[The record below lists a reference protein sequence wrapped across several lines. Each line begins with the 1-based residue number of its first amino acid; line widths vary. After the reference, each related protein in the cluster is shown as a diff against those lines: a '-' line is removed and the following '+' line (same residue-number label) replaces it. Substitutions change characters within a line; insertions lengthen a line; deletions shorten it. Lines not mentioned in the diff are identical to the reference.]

1 MKKPIIIR
9 DSSFNEYMAYQ
20 SNRVLL
26 YIHELFF
33 DRKPIIKNS
42 SYYTKLYSSKQA
54 KENEKTI
61 TAQTIAHIAHITFYR
76 SIYTLYFSTLI
87 FIKTFTCF
95 FMISEFL
102 FSFESFQL

>member
-9 DSSFNEYMAYQ
+9 DISFNEYMAYL

-26 YIHELFF
+26 DIHELFF

-61 TAQTIAHIAHITFYR
+61 TDQTIAHITFY
-76 SIYTLYFSTLI
+76 SFIAIWYFSTLI
-87 FIKTFTCF
+87 FIKTFIYF
-95 FMISEFL
+95 FMISEFV
-102 FSFESFQL
+102 FSFESFPL